1 VSSTLTEP
9 ESYSISKRVRYL
21 VLAAD
26 YDGTLASQGLVD
38 QSTLDALQRFIASG
52 RKLVLVTGR
61 QLPDLKNVFPHLE
74 LFQRVVAENGA
85 LLYRP
90 DTKKE
95 KLLSE
100 PPPPAFLRLLREQ
113 GVPFDVGRGI
123 VACRE
128 PHQDTV
134 LKAIHDLGLEL
145 HVIFNKGAVMVLQSG
160 INKGTG
166 LRAALD
172 ELGISQH
179 SVVGVGDAEND
190 HALLAACEVG
200 VAVANALPTLKERAE
215 LVMNGRHGE
224 GVAEL
229 IDLLLADDLQRYGPN
244 LGHHPK
250 AKARPL

>member
-1 VSSTLTEP
+1 MSSVLTDP
-9 ESYSISKRVRYL
+9 GPLSVTKRVRFL

-26 YDGTLASQGLVD
+26 YDGTLASDGVVD
-38 QSTLDALQRFIASG
+38 ESTLSALRRFISSG
-52 RKLVLVTGR
+52 RKLILVTGR
-61 QLPDLKNVFPHLE
+61 HLPDLRQVFPHLD
-74 LFQRVVAENGA
+74 LFHRIVAENGA

-90 DTKKE
+90 DAKKE

-100 PPPPAFLRLLREQ
+100 PPPPAFLKALREQ
-113 GVPFDVGRGI
+113 GIPFEVGRGI

-128 PHQDTV
+128 PHQDV
-134 LKAIHDLGLEL
+134 ILKAIHDLGLEL

-179 SVVGVGDAEND
+179 NVVGVGDAEND

-215 LVMNGRHGE
+215 LVMNGGHGE
-224 GVAEL
+224 GVIEL
-229 IDLLLADDLQRYGPN
+229 IDQLLADDLEHYGPN
-244 LGHHPK
+244 LGHHRK